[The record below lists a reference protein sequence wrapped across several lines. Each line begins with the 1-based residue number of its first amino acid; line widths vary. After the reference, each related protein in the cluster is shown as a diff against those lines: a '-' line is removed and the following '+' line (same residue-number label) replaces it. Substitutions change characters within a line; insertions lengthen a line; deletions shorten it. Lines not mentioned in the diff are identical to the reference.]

1 MNMENQGK
9 EAWTRSTVEEVIAAL
24 WMIAAII
31 SFGFSFDAMGWFCS
45 IKAASDMGEAI
56 WFGWR
61 EAIADKR
68 SNVELRGCA
77 NTKLENENGA

>member
-61 EAIADKR
+61 EAIADKP
-68 SNVELRGCA
+68 SNVKLRGSEA
-77 NTKLENENGA
+77 VPLE